1 MRKKSLSTALLA
13 LLTASA
19 YAQGGDG
26 IAGIT
31 EATSMV
37 TSYFYP
43 LVQLIYAIGARDGT
57 HRRDTCVPEVFVG
70 RPRYV
75 EDRSQLV
82 RRLHLPDSRGNRPRI
97 VLLLMEYGMNKG
109 VGRSVEF
116 RGLTSQYLFLFAAGM
131 LASLLLTM
139 VLYMAG
145 ADRTLCILVAL
156 VCMSLVVWG
165 TFRMNRRYGPH
176 GLMKRLAAR
185 RHPRR
190 IIHRRSIRH
199 LIVKRN

>member
-1 MRKKSLSTALLA
+1 
-13 LLTASA
+13 
-19 YAQGGDG
+19 
-26 IAGIT
+26 
-31 EATSMV
+31 
-37 TSYFYP
+37 
-43 LVQLIYAIGARDGT
+43 
-57 HRRDTCVPEVFVG
+57 
-70 RPRYV
+70 
-75 EDRSQLV
+75 
-82 RRLHLPDSRGNRPRI
+82 
-97 VLLLMEYGMNKG
+97 MNKG

-145 ADRTLCILVAL
+145 ADRL
-156 VCMSLVVWG
+156 VCMSLVIWG
-165 TFRMNRRYGPH
+165 TFRMNRCYGPH

>member
-1 MRKKSLSTALLA
+1 
-13 LLTASA
+13 
-19 YAQGGDG
+19 
-26 IAGIT
+26 
-31 EATSMV
+31 
-37 TSYFYP
+37 
-43 LVQLIYAIGARDGT
+43 
-57 HRRDTCVPEVFVG
+57 
-70 RPRYV
+70 
-75 EDRSQLV
+75 
-82 RRLHLPDSRGNRPRI
+82 
-97 VLLLMEYGMNKG
+97 MEYGMNKG

-165 TFRMNRRYGPH
+165 TFRMNRCYGPH
-176 GLMKRLAAR
+176 GLLVRLGER
-185 RHPRR
+185 GYPRR

>member
-1 MRKKSLSTALLA
+1 MRKKSLSTVLLA
-13 LLTASA
+13 LLTAGT

-43 LVQLIYAIGARDGT
+43 LVQLIYAIGAVTGLIGGIR
-57 HRRDTCVPEVFVG
+57 VYQKVSS
-70 RPRYV
+70 

-165 TFRMNRRYGPH
+165 TFHMNRCYGPH

>member
-1 MRKKSLSTALLA
+1 MENPNDWTSEKDVSCMYSLS
-13 LLTASA
+13 
-19 YAQGGDG
+19 QQD
-26 IAGIT
+26 
-31 EATSMV
+31 TSRDNRLNR
-37 TSYFYP
+37 
-43 LVQLIYAIGARDGT
+43 LVESR
-57 HRRDTCVPEVFVG
+57 
-70 RPRYV
+70 
-75 EDRSQLV
+75 V
-82 RRLHLPDSRGNRPRI
+82 RREVQARFGGEFLETYRRNTARHR
-97 VLLLMEYGMNKG
+97 VLSL
-109 VGRSVEF
+109 R
-116 RGLTSQYLFLFAAGM
+116 LTSQYLFLFAAGM

-156 VCMSLVVWG
+156 VCMSLVIWG
-165 TFRMNRRYGPH
+165 TFRMNRCYGPH